1 MHRGKRDRK
10 DTARLA
16 LVSLAGTASATR
28 ATLLRC
34 CHLQQRQENRAH
46 PSLVFSPQ
54 LQPSARL
61 APKQQGARCSRGD
74 EGRGQA
80 FIPAEDRGI
89 GNKARVAGAARRPG
103 GVPQSPAFQPS
114 GREDCTLECTRFT
127 DGPKRH
133 QTYPPQ
139 SQSHRKFKVVQMEK
153 AAGGSRE
160 RLSFSYSKLDERGW

>member
-1 MHRGKRDRK
+1 MWDKAGSAPLQEQPVTLCNPISQTRKPGPHCSALLMKTPCTKTRDHK

-34 CHLQQRQENRAH
+34 CHLQQRQENRAC

-61 APKQQGARCSRGD
+61 APQQQSPGARCSGGD

-89 GNKARVAGAARRPG
+89 GNKARVPGAAKRPG
-103 GVPQSPAFQPS
+103 GAPQSPAF
-114 GREDCTLECTRFT
+114 
-127 DGPKRH
+127 
-133 QTYPPQ
+133 
-139 SQSHRKFKVVQMEK
+139 
-153 AAGGSRE
+153 
-160 RLSFSYSKLDERGW
+160 